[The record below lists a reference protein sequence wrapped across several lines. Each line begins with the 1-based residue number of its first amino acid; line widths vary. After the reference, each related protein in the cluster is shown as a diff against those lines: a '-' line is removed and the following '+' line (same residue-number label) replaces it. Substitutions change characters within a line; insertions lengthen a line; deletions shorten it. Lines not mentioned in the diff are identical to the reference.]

1 MISSMKKYLLL
12 LFAAASVLGA
22 SAQETG
28 VSSPYSR
35 YGVGV
40 LSDPSLGFNKG
51 MAGTGIAL
59 SDSRRLNFANPAS
72 YARFDSLSFM
82 FDVGVTLQAEH
93 RSAGNAY
100 AQRLSRAVRLPRGR
114 FPTGTAFGF

>member
-40 LSDPSLGFNKG
+40 LSDPSLGVNKG

-72 YARFDSLSFM
+72 
-82 FDVGVTLQAEH
+82 E
-93 RSAGNAY
+93 
-100 AQRLSRAVRLPRGR
+100 
-114 FPTGTAFGF
+114 